1 MKNQSKNN
9 LIDGKYKFSD
19 IVDIKQLTKIFDKF
33 SKATGFTIG
42 LIDNNS
48 LELLV
53 KTGWHDI
60 CVDFHRANE
69 EACKVCKKSN
79 KLLFSDLEQV
89 RTVKIVECEHGLYD
103 CATPIIIEGKH
114 VANLA
119 TGQLLMRE
127 PDIKQFEKQAE
138 IFGFNKNEYLKALK
152 EVPVIDKKKVSE
164 MMEYLSEFSIYIA
177 NEGLNKLRTNQLN
190 EQLDKQNQEYAT
202 LNKEYKKSIEQ
213 LKKAKEKTEESEA
226 HYARAIHGTNDGFWE
241 WNIKTDETYLSPRWK
256 ELLGFEDDELIGHY
270 DAFAKRIH
278 PDDEARVQAAI
289 QANLEQDIPY
299 NAQIRMRTKSG
310 TYRWFL
316 AKGMAERNKNGE
328 PTIMA
333 GSITDITDIKKAE
346 DDLAAEKD
354 NLAVTLRSI
363 GDGVITTDT
372 KGKIVMLNRVAEA
385 LTEWTSKEATGL
397 PLLDV
402 FKIINQNN
410 RQPCTNPV
418 EKVLT
423 TGDIVELANHTS
435 LISRSGKEIIIAD
448 SAAPIH
454 NKQSQTIGVV
464 LVFRDM
470 TEKHKLEESI
480 QKTQK
485 LESLG
490 LLAGGIAHDFNNLLG
505 GIFGYIEMAMNET
518 EKTQVLNYLSESLN
532 SMDRAKNL
540 TQQLLTFSKGGKP
553 IKKIERLFPFIQESV
568 KFALSGTSVSS
579 DFNVEDDLWLCKF
592 DKNQI
597 SQVIENLTINA
608 QQAMPNGGQIE
619 ITAENISFSENEHAE
634 LPAGK
639 YVRLSIKD
647 HGIGIP
653 RTFLPRIFD
662 PYYTTKSKGQGLG
675 LASCYSIANRHEGCI
690 DVEST
695 PGQGSKFSLYLPACA
710 EADKTITTNQGHN
723 QHKGKGIFLVMDDE
737 DANQQIMK
745 IRLETFGYK
754 VVLTKEGQE
763 AVDYFK
769 SAKQEGKNVS
779 GMIFDLTV
787 PGGMGGQEAIK
798 KIREICKYTPAF
810 VASGYS
816 NDPVMAEPEKY
827 GFNSSICKPF
837 TSDELAVMLQKHLE

>member
-1 MKNQSKNN
+1 MKKQSENN

-60 CVDFHRANE
+60 CVNFHRADE
-69 EACKVCKKSN
+69 EACKVCKTSN
-79 KLLFSDLEQV
+79 KLLFENLEKAG
-89 RTVKIVECEHGLYD
+89 TVKIVECEHGLYD

-127 PDIKQFEKQAE
+127 PDIKQFEQQAE
-138 IFGFNKNEYLKALK
+138 VFGFDKKEYLKALK
-152 EVPVIDKKKVSE
+152 QVPIIDKQKVSE
-164 MMEYLSEFSIYIA
+164 MMEYLSEFSEYIA
-177 NEGLNKLRTNQLN
+177 KEGLNKLRDNQLN
-190 EQLDKQNQEYAT
+190 EQLDKQNKIDTA

-213 LKKAKEKTEESEA
+213 LKEAKQSIEESENRFKA
-226 HYARAIHGTNDGFWE
+226 LHEASCGGISIHDNGVILECNRGLAEMTGYS
-241 WNIKTDETYLSPRWK
+241 T
-256 ELLGFEDDELIGHY
+256 DELIGMNGFLLIAEQSRENVMSKVRSATEKPY
-270 DAFAKRIH
+270 
-278 PDDEARVQAAI
+278 EAVGVR
-289 QANLEQDIPY
+289 
-299 NAQIRMRTKSG
+299 
-310 TYRWFL
+310 
-316 AKGMAERNKNGE
+316 KNGE
-328 PTIMA
+328 EYPMHLEGRNIPYQGKTVRTVEFRDMTAQKNDERAI
-333 GSITDITDIKKAE
+333 
-346 DDLAAEKD
+346 AAEKEQ
-354 NLAVTLRSI
+354 LAVTLRSI
-363 GDGVITTDT
+363 ADGVITTDT
-372 KGKIVMLNRVAEA
+372 QGKIVAINKAAEYM
-385 LTEWTSKEATGL
+385 TEWSTKDAAGL

-402 FKIINQNN
+402 FKIIHLNT
-410 RQPCTNPV
+410 RRPCDNPV

-470 TEKHKLEESI
+470 TEKHKLEENM

-532 SMDRAKNL
+532 SMDRAKAL
-540 TQQLLTFSKGGKP
+540 THQLLTFAKGGAP
-553 IKKIERLFPFIQESV
+553 IKKIENLFPFVQQTV
-568 KFALSGTSVSS
+568 QFALSGTAVSS
-579 DFNVEDDLWLCKF
+579 NFNIHEDLWACRF
-592 DKNQI
+592 DKHQI
-597 SQVIENLTINA
+597 GQVVNNITINA
-608 QQAMPNGGQIE
+608 QQAMPNGGQVE
-619 ITAENISFSENEHAE
+619 ITAENISISENEHAE
-634 LPAGK
+634 LAVGK
-639 YVRLSIKD
+639 YVKLSIKD

-653 RTFLPRIFD
+653 KTFLPKIFD

-675 LASCYSIANRHEGCI
+675 LASCYSIISQHEGCI
-690 DVEST
+690 DVESS
-695 PGQGSKFSLYLPACA
+695 PGQGSTFIIYLPAF
-710 EADKTITTNQGHN
+710 EETDETNTNEKQN
-723 QHKGKGIFLVMDDE
+723 QLKGKGIFLVMDDE
-737 DANQQIMK
+737 DANLEIMK
-745 IRLETFGYK
+745 IRLEAFGYK
-754 VVLTKEGQE
+754 VVLTKDGQE
-763 AVDYFK
+763 AIDYFK
-769 SAKQEGKNVS
+769 SAKDEDKNVS

-787 PGGMGGQEAIK
+787 PGGMGGKEAIIN
-798 KIREICKYTPAF
+798 IREICKETPAF

-827 GFNSSICKPF
+827 GFNASICKPF
-837 TSDELAVMLQKHLE
+837 TSDELVVMLEKHLK